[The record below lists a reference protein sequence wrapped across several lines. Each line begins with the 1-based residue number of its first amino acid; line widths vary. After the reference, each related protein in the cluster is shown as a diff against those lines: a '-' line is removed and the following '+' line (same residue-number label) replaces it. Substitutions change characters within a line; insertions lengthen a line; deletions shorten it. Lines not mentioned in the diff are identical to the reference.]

1 MKKLNKI
8 IASILI
14 FLFALAFVSCNKETK
29 VSKPNI
35 ILIMTDDQGYGDF
48 GFMGNPLI
56 ETPNID
62 ALAERSAQ
70 MTNFYVSPVCAPT
83 RASLMTGRYNYRTK
97 AVDTFLGRAMMDT
110 EEITIAEIMR
120 DAGYATSIFGKWH
133 LGDNYPMR
141 PQDQGFDEVLV
152 HRGGGIGQE
161 SDPPGG
167 EGKYTNPILFHN
179 GEQVT
184 EKGFCTDIY
193 FNKAMQ
199 WMEEKKKEEKPFFIY
214 LSTNTP
220 HTPVADVPEELYQKY
235 KELNLNNNQFP
246 QSIGHPLPAE
256 SDTDRR
262 ARIYAMITNIDQN
275 IGKLFDKLSDLEL
288 TDNTMVIF
296 LTDNGP
302 NGNRYVA
309 GMRGYKTMVYEG
321 GIRSPLLIQWS
332 SGKLK
337 PKIRI
342 NKVAAHIDLLP
353 TILEACEITLPDNHQ
368 IDGRS
373 FLPLLRDEKTK
384 WEDRSIV
391 LQAHRG
397 NRPVPYHNFAL
408 RTDGWK
414 LLHSSGFLKEKFS
427 GEPQFELY
435 DMINDPL
442 EMTNLAMSKPE
453 IVNKLKMEYDEWYT
467 DVSSTRIDNYT
478 APRIPIGTIYE
489 NPVVL
494 TRQDWQ
500 QISENPWLEYA
511 TGYWRLKASEN
522 SSYNILIRFRKR
534 KVSGEVILKINNKIF
549 KKKLVLGKNE
559 IVFESINIPEG
570 DIDLQAQLQISK
582 SEVIGSWQVEVK
594 K

>member
-1 MKKLNKI
+1 MKNLNN
-8 IASILI
+8 IAAFTFI
-14 FLFALAFVSCNKETK
+14 FLLSLTFLSCNKDTTIT
-29 VSKPNI
+29 KPNI

-83 RASLMTGRYNYRTK
+83 RASLMTGRYNYRTR

-161 SDPPGG
+161 SDPVGG

-184 EKGFCTDIY
+184 ENGFCTDIY
-193 FNKAMQ
+193 FNKAMK
-199 WMEEKKKEEKPFFIY
+199 WIEEKKNEEKPFFVY

-220 HTPVADVPEELYQKY
+220 HTPVADVPDELYQKY
-235 KELNLNNNQFP
+235 KKLNLNNNQFP
-246 QSIGHPLPAE
+246 QSSGHPLPEE

-275 IGKLFDKLSDLEL
+275 MGKLFSKLSDLEI

-332 SGKLK
+332 NGKLK

-353 TILEACEITLPDNHQ
+353 TILEACEIALPNNHQ
-368 IDGRS
+368 IDGES
-373 FLPLLRDEKTK
+373 FLPLLRGVEI
-384 WEDRSIV
+384 ELVDRSIV

-397 NRPVPYHNFAL
+397 NKPVPYHNFAL
-408 RTDGWK
+408 RTNNWK
-414 LLHSSGFLKEKFS
+414 LLHSSGFRKESFT
-427 GEPQFELY
+427 GDPQFELY
-435 DMINDPL
+435 DMNNDPL

-453 IVNKLKMEYDEWYT
+453 IVNQLKMKYDEWYT
-467 DVSSTRIDNYT
+467 DVSSTRVDNYT
-478 APRIPIGTIYE
+478 APRIPIGTVYE

-500 QISENPWLEYA
+500 QISENPWLEHA

-522 SSYNILIRFRKR
+522 TTYTILIRFRK
-534 KVSGEVILKINNKIF
+534 KEISGEVILKINNKIY

-570 DIDLQAQLQISK
+570 DIDLQAQLQFSK
-582 SEVIGSWQVEVK
+582 CKVIGSWQVEVK

>member
-1 MKKLNKI
+1 MKNLNI
-8 IASILI
+8 IIVSILI
-14 FLFALAFVSCNKETK
+14 SLLALTFVSCNKETK
-29 VSKPNI
+29 YTKPNI

-83 RASLMTGRYNYRTK
+83 RASLMTGRYNYRTR

-110 EEITIAEIMR
+110 EEITVAEIMR

-184 EKGFCTDIY
+184 GKGFCTDIY
-193 FNKAMQ
+193 FNKAME
-199 WMEEKKKEEKPFFIY
+199 WIEEKKKEDKPFFVY

-235 KELNLNNNQFP
+235 KKLNLNNNQFP
-246 QSIGHPLPAE
+246 QSSGHPLPEE

-262 ARIYAMITNIDQN
+262 ARIFAMIENIDQN
-275 IGKLFDKLSDLEL
+275 IGKLFDELSDLDL

-321 GIRSPLLIQWS
+321 GIRSPLLIQWPN
-332 SGKLK
+332 GKLI
-337 PKIRI
+337 PGTRN
-342 NKVAAHIDLLP
+342 NKVVAHIDIFP
-353 TILEACEITLPDNHQ
+353 TILEACEITLPTNIE

-373 FLPLLRDEKTK
+373 FLPLLRGENLEWK
-384 WEDRSIV
+384 DRSIV

-397 NRPVPYHNFAL
+397 NRPLPYHNFAL
-408 RTDGWK
+408 RTNDWK
-414 LLHSSGFLKEKFS
+414 LLHSSGFLKENFIGK
-427 GEPQFELY
+427 PLFELY

-442 EMTNLAMSKPE
+442 EMTDLAMSKPE
-453 IVNKLKMEYDEWYT
+453 IVNQLKMKYDEWYT
-467 DVSSTRIDNYT
+467 DVSSTRIDNY
-478 APRIPIGTIYE
+478 ASPRIPIGTIYE

-500 QISENPWLEYA
+500 QINENPWLEHA

-522 SSYNILIRFRKR
+522 NNYNILVRFRK
-534 KVSGEVILKINNKIF
+534 KGISGEVILNINNKII
-549 KKKLVLGKNE
+549 KGKLVAGENE

-570 DIDLQAQLQISK
+570 EIDLQVQLQISK
-582 SEVIGSWQVEVK
+582 NKVIGSWQVEVK